1 MTIATVTR
9 NAMRSERTWPLAPS
23 AVAEFHRRMPAYEP
37 SLLFDAPGLAADLG
51 LGRVLIKAET
61 RRMGLPSFKILGAS
75 WATYRAIC
83 GHMGHEPGRW
93 ENISDLAREVAHLKP
108 FKLATATDGNHGRAV
123 AFMARLLGFDA
134 EIFVP
139 VGMARARIEAMESE
153 GATVTV
159 VHGDYDHAVAR
170 SSREASDRCLVISDT
185 SWPGYETTPADVIDG
200 YSTIFHEIDHAIDA
214 TGLSQPDF
222 VVVPM
227 GVGAFMAAAVTHY
240 RGEHRRSTVIAGVE
254 PLDANCVQAS
264 VLAGAPTAV
273 PGPHS
278 SIMVGLNCG
287 LPSPVAWPRLAAG
300 VDWLVAVDDDAA
312 RRSMRDLSEAAVVAG
327 ETGAASLA
335 GLRVLLSDA
344 AAKDA
349 FPDLADKTAL
359 VIVTEGATD
368 PAAYER
374 IVGRDIDSVGRVVT
388 AIR

>member
-1 MTIATVTR
+1 MTTATVTR
-9 NAMRSERTWPLAPS
+9 NSMREPRSWPPAPT

-37 SLLFDAPGLAADLG
+37 SLLFDAPELADNLG
-51 LGRVLIKAET
+51 IGRLLIKAET

-83 GHMGHEPGRW
+83 THMGHEPDQW
-93 ENISDLAREVAHLKP
+93 ENISELAAEVAHLKP

-123 AFMARLLGFDA
+123 AFMARLLGFEA

-139 VGMARARIEAMESE
+139 VGMAQARIEAMESE
-153 GATVTV
+153 GATVTIV
-159 VHGDYDHAVAR
+159 AGDYDHAVAR
-170 SSREASDRCLVISDT
+170 SSREAGDRCLVVSDT

-200 YSTIFHEIDHAIDA
+200 YSTIFDEIDHAIDA
-214 TGLSQPDF
+214 TGLDHPDL

-240 RGEHRRSTVIAGVE
+240 RGAHRGSTVVAGVE

-264 VLAGAPTAV
+264 ALAGAPTAV
-273 PGPHS
+273 PGPHG

-287 LPSPVAWPRLAAG
+287 IPSPVAWPRLAAG
-300 VDWLVAVDDDAA
+300 VDWFVAVDDDDACRA
-312 RRSMRDLSEAAVVAG
+312 MRDLAEAAVVAG

-335 GLRVLLSDA
+335 GLRALLSGPSA
-344 AAKDA
+344 TDA
-349 FPDLADKTAL
+349 FPDPGDKTAL

-368 PAAYER
+368 PAAYRR